1 MKLHSIVTLRFT
13 SKNLFVA
20 TFDSPPPPSS
30 LAGVRVKMIIQ
41 EMRDS
46 LVTNGSIGLSF
57 KLSKEDCVPS
67 AVEMQSQHHH

>member
-1 MKLHSIVTLRFT
+1 MKLHSIITLRFT

-20 TFDSPPPPSS
+20 AFDSFPLSS
-30 LAGVRVKMIIQ
+30 SAGVRVKMIIQ

>member
-20 TFDSPPPPSS
+20 TFDSGS

-67 AVEMQSQHHH
+67 AVEMQSQIINVSPR